1 MDGVPAVSSFGE
13 LLKFQRERA
22 GLTQQCLAD
31 HASLSVRAVRDMEA
45 GRVQRPRQET
55 VRLVADALGL
65 RGRTR
70 SVFEAAARRRAH
82 VEETVAPP
90 APRGAIIGREAE
102 AETLT
107 QALTAHGDRL
117 LSLVGLGGVGKS
129 RLALDVAWRVHQ
141 SAGWPVRWVAC
152 GREATAAGA
161 GPASRTGT
169 PGGPGRF
176 DSLAGLIGDR
186 PTLLVLDGADATV
199 GSAVLDDLF
208 RLCPE
213 VRVLI
218 TSRTPL
224 GLDGEQV
231 VPLAP
236 LAVPGPGTDPAD
248 AMESAAARL
257 LLAHMRRL
265 RPGLA
270 LDPADRPEIA
280 ELCRYLDGLPRAL
293 EYAAG
298 WTLLESPASLLARL
312 AATPFSLPAPPV
324 TLCER
329 GDLRHALD
337 EAHRLL
343 TERQRELLV
352 LLAVSARDWSVDEA
366 VASSGHSAPEFLQ
379 TVHELLLRGLVRL
392 VPSRDG
398 ARFAVLN
405 LSRAVCRE
413 PAGALAPAPAAGG
426 HTARALVEALAS

>member
-1 MDGVPAVSSFGE
+1 MDGIPPASSFGE
-13 LLKFQRERA
+13 LLRFQRERA

-31 HASLSVRAVRDMEA
+31 HASLSVRALRDMEA

-70 SVFEAAARRRAH
+70 SVFEDTARRRAP

-90 APRGAIIGREAE
+90 APRGAIIGRERE
-102 AETLT
+102 AESLT
-107 QALTAHGDRL
+107 QSLTAHGDRL

-129 RLALDVAWRVHQ
+129 RLALDVAWRTHQ
-141 SAGWPVRWVAC
+141 SAGWPVRWVDC
-152 GREATAAGA
+152 GRVAQPPRPARPAGTRGPDA
-161 GPASRTGT
+161 G
-169 PGGPGRF
+169 F
-176 DSLAGLIGDR
+176 EELAGLIGDR
-186 PTLLVLDGADATV
+186 PTLLVLDGADEAV
-199 GSAVLDDLF
+199 GPAVLDELF
-208 RLCPE
+208 GRCPE
-213 VRVLI
+213 LRVLI
-218 TSRTPL
+218 TSRAPL
-224 GLDGEQV
+224 GLDGERV
-231 VPLAP
+231 VPLPP
-236 LAVPGPGTDPAD
+236 LAVPGPGTDPGA
-248 AMESAAARL
+248 AMESAAVRL

-265 RPGLA
+265 RPDLE

-329 GDLRHALD
+329 GDLRAALD

-343 TERQRELLV
+343 SERQREVLT
-352 LLAVSARDWSVDEA
+352 LLAAAPRDWSVDEA
-366 VASSGHSAPEFLQ
+366 AAVSGRSAPEFLL

-392 VPSRDG
+392 VPARDG

-405 LSRAVCRE
+405 LSRALCRE
-413 PAGALAPAPAAGG
+413 RAGALAPAPAADGP
-426 HTARALVEALAS
+426 APRPPFAAALAS